1 MEETTTT
8 RIYKEDK
15 ELLEDF
21 MKLKKIKSWADAVRI
36 CIQFANAHGG
46 LQ

>member
-21 MKLKKIKSWADAVRI
+21 MKVKKIKNMADAVRI
-36 CIQFANAHGG
+36 CIQFTNAHGG
-46 LQ
+46 LS

>member
-15 ELLEDF
+15 ELLADF
-21 MKLKKIKSWADAVRI
+21 MKVKKIKKLADAVRI
-36 CIQFANAHGG
+36 CIQFTNAHGG